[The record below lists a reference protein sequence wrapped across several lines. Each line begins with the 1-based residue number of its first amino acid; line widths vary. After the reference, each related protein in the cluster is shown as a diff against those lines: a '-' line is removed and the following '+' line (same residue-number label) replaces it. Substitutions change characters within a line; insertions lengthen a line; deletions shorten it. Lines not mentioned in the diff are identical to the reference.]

1 MLKEIKGDLNK
12 RRDILCSYV
21 VKLNIVKMSVLVI
34 YRFNTILFKLSAGFF
49 VVVTIEIDKIIPK
62 FLCKSKG
69 PGIAK
74 TTLKRKIGRFTTINF
89 KTHYKVIVFKRM

>member
-21 VKLNIVKMSVLVI
+21 VKLNIVKMSFLVI
-34 YRFNTILFKLSAGFF
+34 YRFNIILFKLSAGFF
-49 VVVTIEIDKIIPK
+49 VVVAIENDKTISK

-69 PGIAK
+69 PGITK
-74 TTLKRKIGRFTTINF
+74 TSLKRKIGRLTTINF
-89 KTHYKVIVFKRM
+89 KIHYEVIIFKRM